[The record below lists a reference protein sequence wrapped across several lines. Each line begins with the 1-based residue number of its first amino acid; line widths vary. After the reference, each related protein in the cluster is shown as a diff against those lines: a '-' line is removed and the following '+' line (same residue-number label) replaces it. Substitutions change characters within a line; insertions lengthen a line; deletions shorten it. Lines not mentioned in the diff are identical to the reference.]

1 MPNPLIGQR
10 FNLDDRVIRKFTTGF
25 SNKFKIKRGSVT
37 EALTRVNKVG
47 VKQYYYKV
55 LWDDKR
61 SSEHAQHSL
70 QPIKE
75 S

>member
-1 MPNPLIGQR
+1 MPNALIGQR
-10 FNLDDRVIRKFTTGF
+10 FKLDDRVIRKFTTGF
-25 SNKFKIKRGSVT
+25 SNKYKIKRGSIT

-47 VKQYYYKV
+47 VKKYYYKV

>member
-1 MPNPLIGQR
+1 MPNALIGQR

-25 SNKFKIKRGSVT
+25 PNKFKIKRGSIT
-37 EALTRVNKVG
+37 EAITKTNKIG

-61 SSEHAQHSL
+61 SSEHAQYSL
-70 QPIKE
+70 E
-75 S
+75 SVE

>member
-1 MPNPLIGQR
+1 MPNALIGQR

-25 SNKFKIKRGSVT
+25 PNKFKIKQGSIT
-37 EALTRVNKVG
+37 EALTKTNKVG

-61 SSEHAQHSL
+61 SSEHAQYSL
-70 QPIKE
+70 E
-75 S
+75 SVE

>member
-1 MPNPLIGQR
+1 MPNALIGQR

-25 SNKFKIKRGSVT
+25 SNKYKIKRGNIT

-70 QPIKE
+70 E
-75 S
+75 SVE

>member
-25 SNKFKIKRGSVT
+25 PNKFKIKQGSIT
-37 EALTRVNKVG
+37 EALTKTNKVG

-61 SSEHAQHSL
+61 SSEHAQYSL
-70 QPIKE
+70 E
-75 S
+75 SVE

>member
-1 MPNPLIGQR
+1 MPNALIGQR

-25 SNKFKIKRGSVT
+25 PNKFKIKRGSIT
-37 EALTRVNKVG
+37 EVFTKTNKVG

-55 LWDDKR
+55 LWDDNR

-70 QPIKE
+70 E
-75 S
+75 SVE